1 MTTGAVRK
9 NQSAVYAGSF
19 DPPTRGHAWMI
30 ERGASLFDLL
40 TVAVG
45 VNPAKRSTFE
55 LETRLK
61 WLTGVT
67 AHLANVKVDSFEN
80 LFLTHYARSIG
91 ANVIIR
97 GMRDVND
104 YTYEQAMRHINS
116 DLFPDITTVFLIP
129 PRDLIE
135 VSSSTVKGMIGP
147 AGWEAVVERYLP
159 AAVFDDIRAM
169 HAQPME

>member
-1 MTTGAVRK
+1 MSSTAVQK
-9 NQSAVYAGSF
+9 HQSAVYAGSF

-30 ERGASLFDLL
+30 EQSASLFDTL
-40 TVAVG
+40 TVAIG
-45 VNPAKRSTFE
+45 VNPAKRSSFE

-61 WLTGVT
+61 WLIGVT
-67 AHLANVKVDSFEN
+67 AHLPNVKVASFEN
-80 LFLTHYARSIG
+80 LFLTHYANSIG

-147 AGWEAVVERYLP
+147 TGWENVVERYLP
-159 AAVFDDIRAM
+159 VEVFNDIKAM
-169 HAQPME
+169 YEGPME

>member
-1 MTTGAVRK
+1 MSPPAGEK
-9 NQSAVYAGSF
+9 HQSAVYAGSF
-19 DPPTRGHAWMI
+19 DPPTRGHSWMI
-30 ERGASLFDLL
+30 EQGASLFHRL
-40 TVAVG
+40 TVAIG
-45 VNPAKRSTFE
+45 VNPAKRPNYD
-55 LETRLK
+55 LDTRLR
-61 WLTGVT
+61 WLSGVT
-67 AHLANVKVDSFEN
+67 SHLPNVKVATFEN
-80 LFLTHYARSIG
+80 LFLTHYANSIG

-147 AGWEAVVERYLP
+147 SGWEDVVERYLP
-159 AAVFDDIRAM
+159 VEVFNDIKAM
-169 HAQPME
+169 HARPMD